1 MDQSMKVAIES
12 QNSEPASGVR
22 MADTVA
28 PRDRSLASKIF
39 RGDQGLRAGWSVLL
53 FLVLVVGLCFGSL
66 TLVRS
71 IAHLH
76 RSQTAIAPLPD
87 LLQETSLLGGLF
99 LATLIMARIERR
111 SVFSY
116 GFQDERKLTR
126 LVSGTIVG
134 FLVVSG
140 LVGLLWITGALA
152 FDGISIH
159 GLLAWKYAA
168 LWLAA
173 NATDALKKTL
183 CKHAGRIIT
192 DTHARLEARQGRAR
206 ES

>member
-1 MDQSMKVAIES
+1 MVS
-12 QNSEPASGVR
+12 
-22 MADTVA
+22 TVA

-39 RGDQGLRAGWSVLL
+39 IGDQGCGQGGAYCSSLCSLSAFVSVP
-53 FLVLVVGLCFGSL
+53 L

-134 FLVVSG
+134 FLIVSG
-140 LVGLLWITGALA
+140 LVGLVWITGVLA
-152 FDGISIH
+152 FDGISIY

-168 LWLAA
+168 L
-173 NATDALKKTL
+173 
-183 CKHAGRIIT
+183 
-192 DTHARLEARQGRAR
+192 
-206 ES
+206 

>member
-12 QNSEPASGVR
+12 QNREPTSGVR
-22 MADTVA
+22 MVDTVA

-39 RGDQGLRAGWSVLL
+39 IGDQGLRAGWSVLL

-66 TLVRS
+66 TLVRL
-71 IAHLH
+71 IAHIH
-76 RSQTAIAPLPD
+76 RSQTAIAPFPD
-87 LLQETSLLGGLF
+87 LLRETALLGGLF

-116 GFQDERKLTR
+116 GFQDDRKLTR

-140 LVGLLWITGALA
+140 LVGLLWITWALA
-152 FDGISIH
+152 FDGRAIH
-159 GLLAWKYAA
+159 GLPAGSAWRSIRRKNRLGRTWRRGLPHRHPLVARRRT
-168 LWLAA
+168 A
-173 NATDALKKTL
+173 NP
-183 CKHAGRIIT
+183 RPV
-192 DTHARLEARQGRAR
+192 
-206 ES
+206 

>member
-1 MDQSMKVAIES
+1 M
-12 QNSEPASGVR
+12 
-22 MADTVA
+22 
-28 PRDRSLASKIF
+28 
-39 RGDQGLRAGWSVLL
+39 
-53 FLVLVVGLCFGSL
+53 
-66 TLVRS
+66 
-71 IAHLH
+71 
-76 RSQTAIAPLPD
+76 IAPLPD

-168 LWLAA
+168 LWFAAFLVVGFFEEGLLRGYLQYTLARG
-173 NATDALKKTL
+173 NHLLGRRCSSL
-183 CKHAGRIIT
+183 CIVWHASRRQPGRV
-192 DTHARLEARQGRAR
+192 THRHFECHGGGLVFCRRQNQPQARVSRAAA
-206 ES
+206 

>member
-1 MDQSMKVAIES
+1 MECAWPTPLRPAIDRWRPKS
-12 QNSEPASGVR
+12 SEAIRGCGQGGAYCS
-22 MADTVA
+22 
-28 PRDRSLASKIF
+28 SLCSLSAF
-39 RGDQGLRAGWSVLL
+39 VSVP
-53 FLVLVVGLCFGSL
+53 L

-159 GLLAWKYAA
+159 S
-168 LWLAA
+168 
-173 NATDALKKTL
+173 
-183 CKHAGRIIT
+183 R
-192 DTHARLEARQGRAR
+192 
-206 ES
+206 